1 MDGTEVFSVSRRPA
15 PPLAGLVDGYHG
27 YRMAGFAPGVHRG
40 APARHMTFIV
50 AIGPEIDVVAQTN
63 PADPPRRYRAVLSG
77 LQASPALIAHDGY
90 QEGVA
95 IELRPLASRALFG
108 LPARVLWDTSLE
120 LDEVVG
126 AIGREL
132 AERLD
137 ATDDWSARFD
147 ACDDVLLR
155 LLTARVRAGAGVRA
169 GGDGR
174 ARRGVAAEPDP
185 ALAAA
190 WHALERTG
198 GSVSIAAVADE
209 VGWSR
214 QHLRT
219 RFVDEL
225 GLTPKV
231 AGRVMRFER
240 ARRELLSGPTPLADV
255 AALSGFYDQAH
266 LTREFVELVGATPGQ
281 LRAEELPVFDGDG
294 EGDTDREGE
303 GDNLPSVQDEWL
315 ASGAQ

>member
-15 PPLAGLVDGYHG
+15 SPLAGLVDGYHG
-27 YRMAGFAPGVHRG
+27 YRMAGFVPGVHRG

-63 PADPPRRYRAVLSG
+63 PADLPRRYRAVLSG

-108 LPARVLWDTSLE
+108 LPARVLWDTTLE

-137 ATDDWSARFD
+137 ATDDWSERFD

-155 LLTARVRAGAGVRA
+155 LLTGRVRAGVGA
-169 GGDGR
+169 GGGR
-174 ARRGVAAEPDP
+174 GRRGVSAEPDP

-190 WHALERTG
+190 WKALERSA
-198 GSVSIAAVADE
+198 GSVPIASVADE

-219 RFVDEL
+219 RFLDEL

-255 AALSGFYDQAH
+255 AAHAGFYDQAH

-281 LRAEELPVFDGDG
+281 LRAEELPVFDG
-294 EGDTDREGE
+294 EGDD
-303 GDNLPSVQDEWL
+303 LPSVQDSRV

>member
-15 PPLAGLVDGYHG
+15 PPLAGLVDGYLG
-27 YRMAGFAPGVHRG
+27 YRMTGFAPGVHRG

-137 ATDDWSARFD
+137 ATDDWSERFD

-155 LLTARVRAGAGVRA
+155 LLAGRVRTGVGAG
-169 GGDGR
+169 GGRGR
-174 ARRGVAAEPDP
+174 RRVAAEPDP

-190 WHALERTG
+190 WQALERSG
-198 GSVSIAAVADE
+198 GSVPIASVADD

-214 QHLRT
+214 QHLRS

-255 AALSGFYDQAH
+255 AAHAGFYDQAH

-281 LRAEELPVFDGDG
+281 LRAEELPVFDG
-294 EGDTDREGE
+294 EGDD
-303 GDNLPSVQDEWL
+303 LPSVQDSRV

>member
-50 AIGPEIDVVAQTN
+50 AVGPEIDVVAQTN

-108 LPARVLWDTSLE
+108 LPARVLWDTTLE

-155 LLTARVRAGAGVRA
+155 LLAGRVRTGAGAG
-169 GGDGR
+169 GGRRD
-174 ARRGVAAEPDP
+174 RGVAAEPDP

-190 WHALERTG
+190 WQALERSA
-198 GSVSIAAVADE
+198 GSVPIASVAGE

-219 RFVDEL
+219 RFLDEL

-255 AALSGFYDQAH
+255 AARAGFYDQAH

-281 LRAEELPVFDGDG
+281 LRAEELPVFDG
-294 EGDTDREGE
+294 EGDD
-303 GDNLPSVQDEWL
+303 LPSVQDSRV